1 MNSYPFL
8 DSKLQPTSDALLGDI
23 VRPVRKNRIID
34 ISDSPYV
41 AATDLRTK
49 LEHLLM
55 AGELDSG
62 LPILRNG
69 VLTGLIPAPDL
80 EYGLDEIRGDEDN
93 TICLM
98 SMDASTAVFN
108 SDYEDAEPADFT
120 RFIDAVGSNDT
131 LLFQSF
137 LTSIPGSNRS

>member
-23 VRPVRKNRIID
+23 VRPVRKTRIID

-41 AATDLRTK
+41 PATDLRTK

-80 EYGLDEIRGDEDN
+80 EYGLDEIGDDEDN
-93 TICLM
+93 TMCLM
-98 SMDASTAVFN
+98 SMDASTAVFD
-108 SDYEDAEPADFT
+108 SDYEDADQRDFT
-120 RFIDAVGSNDT
+120 RFIDAVGPNDA
-131 LLFQSF
+131 LIFQLF
-137 LTSIPGSNRS
+137 